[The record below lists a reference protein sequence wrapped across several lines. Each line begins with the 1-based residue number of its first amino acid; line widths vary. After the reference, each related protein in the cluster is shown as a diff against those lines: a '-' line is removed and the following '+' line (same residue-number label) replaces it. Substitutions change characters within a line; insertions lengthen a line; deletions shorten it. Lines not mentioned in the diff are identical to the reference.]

1 MADQTKERYQRS
13 FKKYGVSPK
22 SLAYWNQEAIDIRYQ
37 ELLKDIEIEGKSILD
52 VGSGFGD
59 IIPHLKRK
67 ATKFNFIGIDLVPE
81 FVGVARKKYPKH
93 EFIIGDYFGRPLQEK
108 FDIVFTSG
116 TLNSGLPK
124 KDPVGYRKKAIKTML
139 DHAREV
145 VSFNMAGG
153 YQQPENVKNYRVWY
167 ANSLEILKYC
177 LSLTPKVIFR
187 HHYRKNDF
195 TIIMYK

>member
-93 EFIIGDYFGRPLQEK
+93 EFIIGDYFGKPLQEK
-108 FDIVFTSG
+108 FDIVLTSG
-116 TLNSGLPK
+116 TLNSNVEYPM
-124 KDPVGYRKKAIKTML
+124 DCREKAIKIMF
-139 DHAREV
+139 DHAKEAV
-145 VSFNMAGG
+145 VFNMAGG
-153 YQQPENVKNYRVWY
+153 YPQPTNKEKYKVWY
-167 ANSLEILKYC
+167 ANSLEILKFC
-177 LSLTPKVIFR
+177 LSLSPKVIFR
-187 HHYRKNDF
+187 HHYRMKDF
-195 TIIMYK
+195 T